1 MAKSNMSW
9 KPVELETQGLD
20 TADQIGLAVLIE
32 NLASGSIPAVIFR
45 KALRSDECKAIMNR
59 LVERDLL
66 FDPADGIPE
75 RFRSAS
81 IPEGHYREGNS
92 DTALQAWRNESD
104 GDKKIR
110 IDIGSSLGYRGSDRE
125 AFLTHS
131 AESNKLFD
139 SLFDGLTNPISTLY
153 NGLKKLATGKEVKTA
168 VEPDGRKYG
177 RAIIRAHYGGYS
189 YAPHFDSVRRREK
202 RTDYQAYRFEYQFA
216 GVLVL
221 QNTVLDGVAAQCR
234 IHQCFWEPEVQPYL
248 SNNNFHEYAETQKI
262 SNADIVLEPGDLYF
276 FNTGCIHEVPG
287 VAGDEARV
295 VLATFIGYSP
305 DDPEVYV
312 WS

>member
-1 MAKSNMSW
+1 MSW
-9 KPVELETQGLD
+9 KSIELGPDRIESVDDAGL
-20 TADQIGLAVLIE
+20 IGDLA
-32 NLASGSIPAVIFR
+32 NGSIPAIIFR
-45 KALRSDECKAIMNR
+45 NAMSSQDCNSIMNR

-66 FDPADGIPE
+66 FDPAEGVPD
-75 RFRSAS
+75 RFRAAS

-104 GDKKIR
+104 GDQKIR

-125 AFLTHS
+125 SFLTHS
-131 AESNKLFD
+131 AETNKLFGN
-139 SLFDGLTNPISTLY
+139 LFDGLSNPIDALY
-153 NGLKKLATGKEVKTA
+153 RGLAIIASGKDVKTA
-168 VEPDGRKYG
+168 VEPDGREYG
-177 RAIIRAHYGGYS
+177 KAIIRAHYGGYS

-202 RTDYQAYRFEYQFA
+202 RTDYQAYRFEHQFA

-221 QNTVLDGVAAQCR
+221 QNTLLDGESAQCR

-248 SNNNFHEYAETQKI
+248 SNNSFYDYADAKQI
-262 SNADIVLEPGDLYF
+262 PNADIVLEPGDLYF

-287 VAGDEARV
+287 VAGQDARV

>member
-1 MAKSNMSW
+1 MTW
-9 KPVELETQGLD
+9 KTIELGTGDSESIVEAGTIEDL
-20 TADQIGLAVLIE
+20 AD
-32 NLASGSIPAVIFR
+32 GSIPAVVFR
-45 KALRSDECKAIMNR
+45 KVISPKDCIAIINR

-66 FDPADGIPE
+66 FNPADGVPE
-75 RFRSAS
+75 RFRAAS

-92 DTALQAWRNESD
+92 DKALQAWRSEAD
-104 GDKKIR
+104 GDHKIR

-125 AFLTHS
+125 AFLRHS
-131 AESNKLFD
+131 AETNKLLEG
-139 SLFDGLTNPISTLY
+139 LFEGLTNPIDALY
-153 NGLKKLATGKEVKTA
+153 SGLAKLATHKVVKTA
-168 VEPDGRKYG
+168 VEPDGRQYG
-177 RAIIRAHYGGYS
+177 KAIIRAHYGGYS

-202 RTDYQAYRFEYQFA
+202 RTDYQAFRFEHQFA

-221 QNTVLDGVAAQCR
+221 QNTVLDGISAQCR
-234 IHQCFWEPEVQPYL
+234 IHKCFWEPEVQPYL
-248 SNNNFHEYAETQKI
+248 NNNTFHEYADINQI
-262 SNADIVLEPGDLYF
+262 PNADVVLEPGDLYF

-287 VAGDEARV
+287 VAGQDARV